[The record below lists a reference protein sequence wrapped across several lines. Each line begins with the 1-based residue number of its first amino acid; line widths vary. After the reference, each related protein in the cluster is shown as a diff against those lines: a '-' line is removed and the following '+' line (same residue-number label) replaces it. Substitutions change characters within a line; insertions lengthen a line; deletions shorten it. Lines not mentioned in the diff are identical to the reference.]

1 MTEALVKQLLGT
13 IPITANSRTPEG
25 ETITDDDDLILQ
37 DVNLLQAKRYNQ
49 FIGDGTSTEYYLDTT
64 GLDIS
69 VYLTTNN
76 STLIENIDFTVN
88 RTTGVVTFNT
98 APAAPSDDG
107 DSNVIITL
115 SKTVSG
121 YADRIKKCTLASSFD
136 SRIFFAGNQD
146 YPSTL
151 FHSELEDPRYVEI
164 QHIMKKD

>member
-64 GLDIS
+64 GLDSAS
-69 VYLTTNN
+69 VYLMTATVNG

-115 SKTVSG
+115 SKTVV
-121 YADRIKKCTLASSFD
+121 
-136 SRIFFAGNQD
+136 
-146 YPSTL
+146 L
-151 FHSELEDPRYVEI
+151 FCEGSLNT
-164 QHIMKKD
+164 HIALFPGTNAFICKI